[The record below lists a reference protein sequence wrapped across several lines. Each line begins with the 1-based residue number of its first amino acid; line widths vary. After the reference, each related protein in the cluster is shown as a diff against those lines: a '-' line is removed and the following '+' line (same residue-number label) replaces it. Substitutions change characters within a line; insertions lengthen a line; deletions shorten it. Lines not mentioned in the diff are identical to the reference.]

1 MDFFISRDGQ
11 WDSGDTLVGFQLAG
25 GRHSGAIYRMDAS
38 VTFQRNLLPAGRSCI
53 LAVVDGTAQYLETN
67 ETDNVTLTRT
77 CFDRSGW

>member
-1 MDFFISRDGQ
+1 VDFFISRDGQ